1 MQVYKHCLLYGAN
14 FFSHFVVIN
23 VHWRSLLNTKPVNKG
38 EDTVIELTRITSQGT
53 SVDSSQNDE
62 LLTIAEVAGYLKLS
76 RRTAWRW
83 CKSGRLPAA
92 KVGHQWRI
100 ARSDLE
106 NFVSFG

>member
-1 MQVYKHCLLYGAN
+1 M
-14 FFSHFVVIN
+14 VIN
-23 VHWRSLLNTKPVNKG
+23 VHWCSLLSAKPINKE
-38 EDTVIELTRITSQGT
+38 EDMVTELIRKTTRQDT
-53 SVDSSQNDE
+53 SVDDTQNDE

-106 NFVSFG
+106 KFVSYG

>member
-1 MQVYKHCLLYGAN
+1 M
-14 FFSHFVVIN
+14 
-23 VHWRSLLNTKPVNKG
+23 
-38 EDTVIELTRITSQGT
+38 VIEQTKTTSQNS
-53 SVDSSQNDE
+53 SVDSTQNDE

-106 NFVSFG
+106 KFVSYG

>member
-1 MQVYKHCLLYGAN
+1 MTLL
-14 FFSHFVVIN
+14 
-23 VHWRSLLNTKPVNKG
+23 TKTTTQDALAEARK
-38 EDTVIELTRITSQGT
+38 I
-53 SVDSSQNDE
+53 DE

-106 NFVSFG
+106 NLVH

>member
-1 MQVYKHCLLYGAN
+1 MDAMTQPQK
-14 FFSHFVVIN
+14 
-23 VHWRSLLNTKPVNKG
+23 TPPKPNAAPG
-38 EDTVIELTRITSQGT
+38 
-53 SVDSSQNDE
+53 DE

-83 CKSGRLPAA
+83 CKSGKLPAA

-106 NFVSFG
+106 QFLRRRNGAGRA